1 MTFSGRVEEISH
13 MRGLL
18 VSFEGRS
25 PNLGDTI
32 RVKGGKILGRVDTVL
47 GPVDSGLVHV
57 YPISRGVEVERAM
70 GSPVE
75 IAPRKSG
82 RSRSGERPRGRGSGH
97 RSEKG
102 RSRDSGRR
110 EQSGKRDRSGRREQS
125 GRRGQSNGRRRGD
138 TPNRG
143 TGPHRG
149 RSQKFDNRG
158 SRKNS
163 RGRGR
168 R

>member
-1 MTFSGRVEEISH
+1 MTFSGRVEKISH

-75 IAPRKSG
+75 IAPRKTG
-82 RSRSGERPRGRGSGH
+82 RRKTNERTRGRGTDQRGE
-97 RSEKG
+97 RG
-102 RSRDSGRR
+102 RPKSYSRRDQGGGRR
-110 EQSGKRDRSGRREQS
+110 KRESPNRNTGS
-125 GRRGQSNGRRRGD
+125 RRGRNPR
-138 TPNRG
+138 
-143 TGPHRG
+143 
-149 RSQKFDNRG
+149 FDNRG
-158 SRKNS
+158 SRKQS